1 MTKSFKIQLLAIF
14 AICVFG
20 CVVEKAEAQ
29 NKRCTW
35 LGAKT
40 LRACKVSCKVLG
52 HDTGVCDDQ
61 DRCICSENEYDFL
74 SDVKEW
80 IKEKVDPSTLIARMD
95 NKFTE
100 YKEKFKNWGLSESL
114 KPLVP
119 SKCKISISFCDKA
132 CKAIGRYNGTC
143 NADNTDCDCS
153 DEWVTP
159 KQYGLCASKT
169 ICRLDCQ
176 ANKKATGNCV
186 NALDGTANGWDCE
199 CESRKVND
207 SEPRDGNSD
216 DKEASGDSKRED
228 VVLEYDNS
236 EDVEVFD
243 ARRKKRSMW
252 TSYSD

>member
-1 MTKSFKIQLLAIF
+1 MMKTCKIQFFVIF
-14 AICVFG
+14 ALCVFG
-20 CVVEKAEAQ
+20 CVIQKAEAQ

-35 LGAKT
+35 IGAKT

-61 DRCICSENEYDFL
+61 DRCICSETEYDFL
-74 SDVKEW
+74 SDVTEW
-80 IKEKVDPSTLIARMD
+80 IQEKLEPSTLIARMD
-95 NKFTE
+95 DKFTE
-100 YKEKFKNWGLSESL
+100 YKDKFTNWTLSENL
-114 KPLVP
+114 RPLVP
-119 SKCKISISFCDKA
+119 SKCKISVTFCDKA
-132 CKAIGRYNGTC
+132 CKAIGRYNGVC

-153 DEWVTP
+153 DDWVTP

-176 ANKKATGNCV
+176 AHGKATGNCV
-186 NALDGTANGWDCE
+186 NGGWDCE

-207 SEPRDGNSD
+207 SEPRDGISD
-216 DKEASGDSKRED
+216 DKEASGSETRED
-228 VVLEYDNS
+228 VVVEYDNS
-236 EDVEVFD
+236 EDVELFD